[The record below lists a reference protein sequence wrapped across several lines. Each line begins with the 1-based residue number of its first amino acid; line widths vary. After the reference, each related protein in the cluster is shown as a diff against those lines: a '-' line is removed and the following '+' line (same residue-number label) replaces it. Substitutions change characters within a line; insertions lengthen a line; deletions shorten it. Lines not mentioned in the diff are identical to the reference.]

1 METRTFLINTRVALL
16 NAQNNQP
23 IGYGRITGV
32 TYDGPMRYG
41 VTLDDKN
48 KPEPDVTAEALRPI
62 DE

>member
-16 NAQNNQP
+16 NPYNNQP
-23 IGYGRITGV
+23 IGYGRV
-32 TYDGPMRYG
+32 TTVAYDDPMRYG

-48 KPEPDVTAEALRPI
+48 KPEPEVQAEALRPI